1 MEAYRTKNTC
11 SRQIIF
17 EVDENE
23 VLIDL
28 KFLGGCPGGLQ
39 AIAKLTMGRNIDEII
54 ETCKGIR
61 CKNDTSCPDQL
72 AQALIEYKQNK
83 ANVEAG
89 LAVGAK

>member
-17 EVDENE
+17 TVDENDI
-23 VLIDL
+23 LTDL

-39 AIAKLTMGRNIDEII
+39 AIAKLTIGRNIDEVAEI
-54 ETCKGIR
+54 CRGIR

-72 AQALIEYKQNK
+72 AQALVEYKQNK
-83 ANVEAG
+83 ADAEATN
-89 LAVGAK
+89 